1 MPKVLRIINR
11 FNLGGPTYNATFLTR
26 FLNDDFETVLIGG
39 LPEEGETDSF
49 HIPEEY
55 QIKPTLIKE
64 LKRIPNFKTDRQAY
78 KKIKAII
85 KEFKPDIV
93 HTHASKAGALGRRA
107 AFACKVPIVVHTYHG
122 HVFHSYF
129 SKWKTALIKLIERNL
144 AKKTSAVITISEK
157 QKKEICDIHK
167 ISAPDKTF
175 VIPLGFDLVKFNL
188 NREEKRTKTRNEFG
202 IKDDEIAIAI
212 IGRITKIKNHD
223 FFLDVINK
231 ILEENQNINIKVF
244 IVGDG
249 DLTEHISKRASQI
262 NNKFGDIVILTSWI
276 FDIATFNPGM
286 DIISLTS
293 DNEGT
298 PVSLIEAQASGIPII
313 TTDVGGIRD
322 IVLDGETGYII
333 PKNDI
338 NLFSIKLL
346 ELINDKVKRESFSK
360 NGWEFVKDKFHY
372 TRLVKDVEELYYKL
386 LNK

>member
-55 QIKPTLIKE
+55 QIKPTLVKE

-129 SKWKTALIKLIERNL
+129 SKWKTALIKLIERKL

-231 ILEENQNINIKVF
+231 ILEENQNIKIKVF

-249 DLTEHISKRASQI
+249 DLTEHISIRASQI

>member
-231 ILEENQNINIKVF
+231 ILEENQNIKIKVF

>member
-262 NNKFGDIVILTSWI
+262 NDKFGDIVILTSWI

-286 DIISLTS
+286 DIICLTS

-338 NLFSIKLL
+338 VLFSTKLL

>member
-55 QIKPTLIKE
+55 QIKPTLVKE

-231 ILEENQNINIKVF
+231 ILEENQNIKIKVF

>member
-55 QIKPTLIKE
+55 QIIPTLIKE

-231 ILEENQNINIKVF
+231 ILEENQNIKIKVF

-262 NNKFGDIVILTSWI
+262 NDKFGDIVILTSWI

-286 DIISLTS
+286 DIICLTS

-338 NLFSIKLL
+338 VLFSTKLL

>member
-231 ILEENQNINIKVF
+231 ILEENQNIKIKVF

-262 NNKFGDIVILTSWI
+262 NDKFGDIVILTSWI

-286 DIISLTS
+286 DIICLTS

-338 NLFSIKLL
+338 VLFSTKLL